1 MIFSSFGPKNAHL
14 KIPIGFLFTFWLLS
28 KQTADWQKNVDGTK
42 WRAIDDERLE
52 MHSISVPSTV
62 TNPQAKL
69 FCKQTADLYVKNF
82 MSTTGWV
89 RPHDLWH
96 CPSNPWKG
104 FKKIWT
110 RFGINGTYVLTA
122 RYLIGMR
129 IPIKYLWVRT

>member
-1 MIFSSFGPKNAHL
+1 MIFSSFGSKNAHL

-28 KQTADWQKNVDGTK
+28 KQTADWQKNVDGIK

-52 MHSISVPSTV
+52 VHSISVPSTV
-62 TNPQAKL
+62 TKPKANL

-82 MSTTGWV
+82 MSASSWV

-104 FKKIWT
+104 FEKIWT
-110 RFGINGTYVLTA
+110 RFGINGTYVLTH